1 MREECHD
8 LTPSASNGY
17 EGNASQTAKSVVK
30 LATENSVN
38 DIEFPAIKGSAQAGQ
53 HTTPIVCKKTPLF
66 DQLLEAEYATYS
78 VSTLASD
85 AYSVYP
91 IMPTAKP
98 KARQVRQSV
107 NSAREQRRVQ
117 KNRWANFHAAL
128 QFAYDMDWPINVA
141 LTVNWKALIY
151 AGSRNEGHCLALA
164 EAERDAYLRKEL
176 GRCIRKLPG
185 APKFVAIWGRDVG
198 AQMGLHI
205 HIGIFWPSRHLTKL
219 IKLME
224 RITGSEAG
232 PAPQER
238 ALGYYCSSG
247 CGGWLVKQVHF
258 GIEGARRWI
267 DYIAGQDQK
276 HPNRVKIEGKAFGVS
291 QSIGPAARR
300 QGAPH

>member
-1 MREECHD
+1 MREECHN

-38 DIEFPAIKGSAQAGQ
+38 EIEFPTIKGSAKAAQ
-53 HTTPIVCKKTPLF
+53 HTTPIVCKKTPLPE
-66 DQLLEAEYATYS
+66 QLLDSEYATYS
-78 VSTLASD
+78 VYTLASD
-85 AYSVYP
+85 AYSAYP

-98 KARQVRQSV
+98 KARQAPQSV
-107 NSAREQRRVQ
+107 KPSREQRRVQ

-128 QFAYDMDWPINVA
+128 QFAYKMDWPINVA
-141 LTVNWKALIY
+141 LTVNWTALIH
-151 AGSRNEGHCLALA
+151 AGSRNHGHCLALA

-205 HIGIFWPSRHLTKL
+205 HIGIFWPYRHLDKL
-219 IKLME
+219 VNLLG
-224 RITGSEAG
+224 RVTGSEAG
-232 PAPQER
+232 L
-238 ALGYYCSSG
+238 ALAKRTKGYFDGSN
-247 CGGWLVKQVHF
+247 CGGWLVQHILNGEKGAF
-258 GIEGARRWI
+258 GWV
-267 DYIAGQDQK
+267 DYIANQDQK